1 MRPVWHVFSH
11 SPRGNMAAESYAGL
25 QNTVTPP
32 DATGRIIREKTNGGI
47 DSLVVYL
54 QPSLEKK

>member
-1 MRPVWHVFSH
+1 
-11 SPRGNMAAESYAGL
+11 MAAESYAGL
-25 QNTVTPP
+25 QNTVTLPH
-32 DATGRIIREKTNGGI
+32 DTSRIIREKTNGGI